1 MGQIIQKGNSY
12 ASGDQVTASNL
23 NALVD
28 SASFVSG
35 SGNTTDDA
43 TIEVHTNGYLK
54 IKDGGVGTAQVEDGS
69 ITQAKLDSGI
79 ELGGGSTTPAEDSV
93 GENAIANGAV
103 TMDKIANGA
112 VVTTKLF
119 DGAVT
124 SVKLHSSLRDKVGYD
139 DSDTIPVYTIR
150 RLTQS
155 QYDALSPDTNTLYII
170 EG

>member
-1 MGQIIQKGNSY
+1 MGQTIEKGNAY

-28 SASFVSG
+28 SATFVPG
-35 SGNTTDDA
+35 AGNTTDDS
-43 TIEVHTNGYLK
+43 TLEVHTNGYLQVK
-54 IKDGGVGTAQVEDGS
+54 ALGIDAGQIKDGA

-79 ELGGGSTTPAEDSV
+79 NLGGGTPGEDSV
-93 GENAIANGAV
+93 NENAIVNGAV

-124 SVKLHSSLRDKVGYD
+124 STKLHSSLRDKVGYD
-139 DSDTIPVYTIR
+139 DSDTIPVKTIR